1 MENLELLRLKERVEI
16 AIEIGESYYREFKT
30 ALEGKPGEK
39 TPRDIKE
46 VCYDIAKTLVAF
58 SNADG
63 GELFV
68 GIEDDNTVTGLKYKE
83 DIIIAILKAPEIYIL
98 KDTPVPLKRATII
111 DYNGLKVAYF
121 SVEKGSKYVHLT
133 SKGECFQRKDRESVP
148 TASEL
153 IRLNR
158 EETISR
164 EYDRQFVDLA
174 TVSDLDLELVQSVA
188 KQISN
193 NISPEKFLQ
202 YLELAE
208 FDGNRLRLRRAA
220 LLLFAKHPTKWH
232 PRSQVRILRVKG
244 IEEKTGEDF
253 NLMELAEVS
262 GNIFLLYQNSWEA
275 LRPHLTETRFS
286 KDGVFKN
293 QIIYPELACKEALIN
308 AITHRDYSL
317 EGRGIEIK
325 VFDDRLEILSPGKLL
340 SSITIKDLEELK
352 GVHQTRNT
360 YTARVLREFGLIRE
374 LGEGI
379 RRMFDLMKSNELI
392 PPKLESPNK
401 SFIVSLFYKFI
412 YNKEE
417 KNWLDKFEN
426 YNLSR
431 EQKTVVKLGINGR
444 LISAKDI
451 WENVGIVDT
460 EYYRQLIADL
470 QKKGILISEIKKTAA
485 QILAKKQRVSVKSIP
500 RFKIILPNSIS
511 IKAEIER
518 DSDKSDYAK
527 IYVTN
532 LPYTITENQ
541 LEEYFTQFGEVSD
554 IAIPKDHYTGK
565 VRGFGFVEFESKEV
579 ANKLLQDNEP
589 KYLEGRKIYI
599 QEFKK

>member
-16 AIEIGESYYREFKT
+16 AIEIGQSYYREFKT

-340 SSITIKDLEELK
+340 SSITIKDMEELK

-579 ANKLLQDNEP
+579 ANKLLQDKEP

>member
-83 DIIIAILKAPEIYIL
+83 DIITAILKAPEIYIL

-174 TVSDLDLELVQSVA
+174 AVSDLDLELVQSVA

-417 KNWLDKFEN
+417 KNWLDNFEN

-579 ANKLLQDNEP
+579 ANKLLQDKEP

>member
-83 DIIIAILKAPEIYIL
+83 DIITAILKAPEIYIL

-174 TVSDLDLELVQSVA
+174 AVSDLDLELVQSVA

-579 ANKLLQDNEP
+579 ANKLLQDKEP

>member
-16 AIEIGESYYREFKT
+16 AIEIGQSYYREFKT

-174 TVSDLDLELVQSVA
+174 AVSDLDLELVQSVA

-579 ANKLLQDNEP
+579 ANKLLQDKEP

>member
-83 DIIIAILKAPEIYIL
+83 DIITAILKAPEIYIL

-579 ANKLLQDNEP
+579 ANKLLQDKEP

>member
-16 AIEIGESYYREFKT
+16 AIEIGQSYYREFKT

-83 DIIIAILKAPEIYIL
+83 DIITAILKAPEIYIL

-174 TVSDLDLELVQSVA
+174 AISDLDLELVQSVA

-417 KNWLDKFEN
+417 KNWLDNFDN